1 MGQIT
6 LIFLLSALIL
16 PNFSLLIFIGNLTKS
31 RYGTA
36 AFRTETASKRREI
49 AKYPVNFP
57 VTRELPMETG
67 SYPTAHTT
75 IQSSQTADFRADVKQ
90 ADSVGV
96 QPISFCPFGLW

>member
-16 PNFSLLIFIGNLTKS
+16 LNFSLLIFLGNLTKS
-31 RYGTA
+31 RCGTA
-36 AFRTETASKRREI
+36 AFRTETASKSREI

-67 SYPTAHTT
+67 SYLTAHTT
-75 IQSSQTADFRADVKQ
+75 TQS
-90 ADSVGV
+90 
-96 QPISFCPFGLW
+96 

>member
-16 PNFSLLIFIGNLTKS
+16 LNFSLLIFLGNLTKS
-31 RYGTA
+31 RCGTA
-36 AFRTETASKRREI
+36 AFRTETASKSREI

-67 SYPTAHTT
+67 SYLTAHTT
-75 IQSSQTADFRADVKQ
+75 IQSFQTTDLRGDSKEAVLAGIMAGSFVLFR
-90 ADSVGV
+90 
-96 QPISFCPFGLW
+96 L